1 MGTFASEF
9 NPVNL
14 HLQMEGRYKNKHFVG
29 SVELPAHDADDNDVL
44 WLAVFSHRM
53 VVGYASSEI
62 VGHREDSVHNV
73 QDALYSQ

>member
-1 MGTFASEF
+1 
-9 NPVNL
+9 
-14 HLQMEGRYKNKHFVG
+14 MEGRYKNKHFVG